1 MFLLLHKIKIEL
13 EKKAHSL
20 RNQNWLSDVH
30 DYDVFME
37 WYDALNRLFFDIYYC
52 YHPYNYYIVTDGKSI
67 VCKRKLLW
75 PLFLKHTISKSVFCI
90 RTYVS
95 VSNDIDPFEE
105 VLARILSSSTVLK
118 LTLSCNAGTLWE
130 CCECFWIE
138 CPFAAF
144 AWYWQHHGKVHFSE
158 KVKFLVIFSSES
170 ILKPSLRVS

>member
-1 MFLLLHKIKIEL
+1 MIVRCSWLWCIHGMIWCL
-13 EKKAHSL
+13 E
-20 RNQNWLSDVH
+20 QT
-30 DYDVFME
+30 
-37 WYDALNRLFFDIYYC
+37 FFDIYYC
-52 YHPYNYYIVTDGKSI
+52 YHPYNYYKVTDGKSI
-67 VCKRKLLW
+67 VVYVSANFYG
-75 PLFLKHTISKSVFCI
+75 PFFSKHTINKSVFCI

-95 VSNDIDPFEE
+95 VSNDIDTFEE
-105 VLARILSSSTVLK
+105 VLARILSSTVLK

-170 ILKPSLRVS
+170 ILNPLLEFHEKNLHKMKQTHMW